1 MQTNGNNPPSPPHA
15 TNKECYQGRMGVKP
29 TTTAQLAFNNSAEN
43 GERALY
49 QGTVMD
55 YTSINGKSPTAQER
69 GMSPIKAKGYYD
81 NSKA

>member
-1 MQTNGNNPPSPPHA
+1 MQTNGNSAPKPSHA

-29 TTTAQLAFNNSAEN
+29 TTTTQLAFNNSAEN

-55 YTSINGKSPTAQER
+55 YTSINGSSPTAQER
-69 GMSPIKAKGYYD
+69 GMSPLMPKGAYS